1 MSSSIEQV
9 ETIDESTVS
18 RRIGLVAGA
27 GRYPLVVAEALLK
40 QGHEVYCVGVKD
52 HADPKLNTLC
62 TDYIE
67 YGMSRLGA
75 GIRYFQRNH
84 ICRAT
89 MAGKIQK
96 VSLFKPLCWLNLFPD
111 WRGFC
116 TFYPH
121 FISRTKDR
129 CDDTLLRSVVEAY
142 AKDGISFVPATF
154 FVPEI
159 LVKLGQICGRR
170 LTGSQRQDIEFGWHM
185 AKELGRIDV
194 GQCVVVKGRAVL
206 ALEAIEG
213 TDLCIRRAGDLCPSG
228 GFTVIK
234 VAKPQQDMRFDV
246 PTIGTQTIQVMAE
259 AGGAVLAVEADKTIL
274 IDKDEVMRLA
284 NQHRIAVVAVE
295 DAQQGRFR
303 KAA

>member
-1 MSSSIEQV
+1 MSSIEQV
-9 ETIDESTVS
+9 ETMDDSTVS
-18 RRIGLVAGA
+18 QRIGLVAGA
-27 GRYPLVVAEALLK
+27 GRYPLVVAEALLE
-40 QGHEVYCVGVKD
+40 QGHEVYCIGVKD
-52 HADPKLNTLC
+52 HADPKLSNLC
-62 TDYIE
+62 TDYIQC
-67 YGMSRLGA
+67 GMGRLGA
-75 GIRYFQRNH
+75 GIRYFRQNH

-96 VSLFKPLCWLNLFPD
+96 VSLFKPHYWLNLFPD

-121 FISRTKDR
+121 FISRKKNR
-129 CDDTLLRSVVEAY
+129 CDDTLLGAVVEAY
-142 AKDGISFVPATF
+142 AKGGISFVPATF

-170 LTGSQRQDIEFGWHM
+170 LSGSQRQDIEFGWRM

-213 TDLCIRRAGDLCPSG
+213 TDLCVSRAGDLCPSG

-246 PTIGTQTIQVMAE
+246 PTIGTQTIKIMAE
-259 AGGAVLAVEADKTIL
+259 AGGAVLAIEADKTIL
-274 IDKDEVMRLA
+274 IDKDEVIRLA
-284 NQHRIAVVAVE
+284 NQHKIAIVAIE
-295 DAQQGRFR
+295 DAMQGGFR

>member
-1 MSSSIEQV
+1 MSSIEQV
-9 ETIDESTVS
+9 ETMDDSTVS
-18 RRIGLVAGA
+18 QRIGLVAGA
-27 GRYPLVVAEALLK
+27 GRYPLVVAEALLE
-40 QGHEVYCVGVKD
+40 QGHEVYCIGVKD
-52 HADPKLNTLC
+52 HADPKLSNLC
-62 TDYIE
+62 TDYIQC
-67 YGMSRLGA
+67 GMGRLGT
-75 GIRYFQRNH
+75 GIRYFRQNH
-84 ICRAT
+84 VCRAT

-96 VSLFKPLCWLNLFPD
+96 VSLFKPLYWLNLFPD

-121 FISRTKDR
+121 FISRKKNR
-129 CDDTLLRSVVEAY
+129 CDDTLLGAVVEAY
-142 AKDGISFVPATF
+142 AKGGISFVPATF

-170 LTGSQRQDIEFGWHM
+170 LSGSQRQDIEFGWRM

-246 PTIGTQTIQVMAE
+246 PTVGPDTIVVMELVKAD
-259 AGGAVLAVEADKTIL
+259 VLAVEAEKTL
-274 IDKDEVMRLA
+274 MIDRSSVVKNAEAAGIV
-284 NQHRIAVVAVE
+284 VVAIDGNRPVG
-295 DAQQGRFR
+295 ACSS
-303 KAA
+303 